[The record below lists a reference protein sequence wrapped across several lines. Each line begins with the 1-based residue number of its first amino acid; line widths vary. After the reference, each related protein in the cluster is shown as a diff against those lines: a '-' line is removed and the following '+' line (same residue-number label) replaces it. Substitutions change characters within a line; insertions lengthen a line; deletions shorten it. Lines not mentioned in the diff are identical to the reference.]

1 MSTLHRFKPGLVL
14 IGILAPLLLTSK
26 FGLGQGAST
35 QPSEYIPPELQAS
48 DPQVKAYVDS
58 AKQAARGGD
67 YAESMNQLERALAY
81 CAMKG
86 CVADKAIIEDGLAVA
101 YFGRGKLGDAKR
113 LWASALSDGVDA
125 SNLVLQ
131 ADVMV
136 ALSTLSQAAGNQT
149 GALDLANQAVDIARK
164 SKNLYIQARAL
175 GELGRLQLVVGKR
188 AEARASVEEALRI
201 DRLNKYGWEPEH
213 LLYLGWITAAESESN
228 LSKALEIEKAAS
240 AVAVEKEDYIAFV
253 QAATTI
259 GQFYVHNGQVDA
271 GIDLLAHIQEGASDH
286 GEPLFRRP
294 DGYRAA
300 VALPFLRVA
309 VLEALAAA
317 CQAGGR
323 PDDALKTWQQLYD
336 VGNTSGFTLAAAE
349 AAHAIADLYRA
360 KKDYEKSIS
369 YYSVAAQAWA
379 AGGNE
384 QRRITALLAEA
395 VLLFQKSQ
403 KDKAL
408 QVDEELLPLVKA
420 TKNTQLQ
427 FMIDV
432 AIAEL
437 LDGTDKLDRIDS
449 ALEDA
454 GSLVT
459 SDLKV
464 AGVEPSLMV
473 EFYVRLATLYDK
485 RKDFQHELVA
495 QEKALTPALALAI
508 APGKTKDE
516 KPFTLLMAQIETEI
530 GGRQIREAANRA
542 YAGGD
547 FSDALFYLEVLQYF
561 DELDAARKGKWEEYM
576 KGVGH
581 DPEISKLNEI
591 PFKIISQE
599 KGAAILAE
607 NLQEMGPVAGRAR
620 LPSLVALT
628 GYHSSHQ
635 QPGMVVKFVTEAWPY
650 LKLGEKDV
658 PNAWDVAMACDLA
671 YSLLLEKDLSS
682 ALDKLEPCISSAKK
696 LANPGLLRTAHRI
709 NAWVLEAAGK
719 HEQAQ
724 ESIQFLLR
732 QSPDDPQEYVQI
744 AFVKGQQGDRPGAID
759 SWRNAIRLFDARGDL
774 NGAANAHLMLADLLR
789 QVGADHEEQR
799 THLETAARLYKQ
811 LGLRDGEAKAQAS
824 LGAYFASQKDMAK
837 AHQYFNEA
845 LRIIH
850 EANRRDLE
858 AGVLSQIGQAYESSA
873 GWAGAIDNYGKSA
886 DIFQQLKDPGD
897 EALQL
902 RNEARGLDAL
912 HKSEEALRTILK
924 AEAVADTSEFWGAR
938 YWVRR
943 SLADLYNDEGQYQSG
958 LTALQEAK
966 QISDGANQ
974 PLASAWARVGLAA
987 VLETIGNWQEALEQ
1001 VNSALPVLRQFNDED
1016 DEVWAYQELVA
1027 IYGGRQSDVKNF
1039 EKALEFYHLAYQLLA
1054 KSHPERAVLLNLDL
1068 VEIYWDSGRFK
1079 DAIAKASEVL
1089 EYYKR
1094 VNDELGEANA
1104 LISLAEA
1111 QRSDGD
1117 LGAAAHS
1124 LQLAEPLVLRANNF
1138 FMTGRLY
1145 YGKAGLLRKEGR
1157 FKEAIEQYEHV
1168 IELLERFKS
1177 TSNKESRRVVSE
1189 TYSFIYDDLI
1199 DTYYSLGASNKQD
1212 VTLCAAKALE
1222 YAELNKSRVF
1232 ASSWGQ
1238 AFTEGLKSQVPAH
1251 LLERERLLLAR
1262 QASLQPELQE
1272 PMPGVPRGTVK
1283 GMENAL
1289 ESVRKEQ
1296 SDLIQELREASPAY
1310 AEVRYPQPM
1319 ALDRIPVHPGE
1330 LLVEFKMLQDSV
1342 VVWMVG
1348 GSVGGGH
1355 LLVFYKVNHPRQ
1367 WFEER
1372 IFPLRDAFNTG
1383 HPERFDPQISEQL
1396 FSGLFPQSFAGYVE
1410 SAQSIIFIPDDILFL
1425 LPFEML
1431 SPRASQG
1438 QFVFLKTATEYFPSA
1453 AAFRLSR
1460 AAIRT
1465 RPVWREQFMGIAD
1478 PITSP
1483 EDERYIAAA
1492 VLSEPKT
1499 AAPEP
1504 AQNETPGLRGISIEK
1519 IKSRGFALER
1529 LPQTATEVKA
1539 IASLF
1544 PGGVLNTEVRTGI
1557 NAGKREL
1564 MQTDLS
1570 RFRFVHFATHGI
1582 LPVEAGIRE
1591 PALVLSYEGPNKDDM
1606 LLTLS
1611 EVFQLKLHADMVVL
1625 SACNTGSGKVTKAE
1639 GVASLGTA
1647 FLVAG
1652 ASSAIVSLWHVA
1664 DNSTTILMQ
1673 ELYRNLLKGMAK
1685 PAALAAAR
1693 TSLISQGYDSPFFWA
1708 PFVLTGE

>member
-86 CVADKAIIEDGLAVA
+86 YVADKAIIEDGLAVA

-449 ALEDA
+449 ALKDA

-943 SLADLYNDEGQYQSG
+943 SLADLYNAEGQYQSG
-958 LTALQEAK
+958 LTALREAK

-974 PLASAWARVGLAA
+974 PLASAWARVSLAA

-1016 DEVWAYQELVA
+1016 DEVWAYQELAA
-1027 IYGGRQSDVKNF
+1027 IYGSRTSDVKDL
-1039 EKALEFYHLAYQLLA
+1039 EKALEFYQLAHQLLLKA
-1054 KSHPERAVLLNLDL
+1054 NPERAGAPLLDL

-1079 DAIAKASEVL
+1079 DAIAKANEAL
-1089 EYYKR
+1089 DYYHKIGDKP
-1094 VNDELGEANA
+1094 DEAVA
-1104 LISLAEA
+1104 LVSLAEA

-1117 LGAAAHS
+1117 LRAASHS
-1124 LQLAEPLVLRANNF
+1124 LELAEPLVLQSNNLYL
-1138 FMTGRLY
+1138 TGMFY
-1145 YGKAGLLRKEGR
+1145 YGKAGLLRRESR
-1157 FKEAIEQYEHV
+1157 FKEAIEQYERV
-1168 IELLERFKS
+1168 IELLEHLKS
-1177 TSNKESRRVVSE
+1177 SSNKDSRRHVSE
-1189 TYSFIYDDLI
+1189 TYSFIYDELI
-1199 DTYYSLGASNKQD
+1199 ETYYSLGAAEKHYALSS
-1212 VTLCAAKALE
+1212 AAKALE
-1222 YAELNKSRVF
+1222 YAELNKSRIF
-1232 ASSWGQ
+1232 ASSWGETFL
-1238 AFTEGLKSQVPAH
+1238 AGLRSQVPSQ
-1251 LLERERLLLAR
+1251 LLEEERVLLAR
-1262 QASLQPELQE
+1262 QSSLESELQE
-1272 PMPGVPRGTVK
+1272 SVAGAVGGSVK
-1283 GMENAL
+1283 ETEKAL
-1289 ESVRKEQ
+1289 DSVKKEG
-1296 SDLIQELREASPAY
+1296 SEFVKKLRAASPAY
-1310 AEVRYPQPM
+1310 AEARYPQPV
-1319 ALDRIPVHPGE
+1319 ALAHIPVHPDE
-1330 LLVEFKMLQDSV
+1330 LLVEFKVLQNSV
-1342 VVWMVG
+1342 MVWMVG
-1348 GSVGGGH
+1348 GSAASTH
-1355 LLVFYKVNHPRQ
+1355 LVAFYKVDRPKQ
-1367 WFEER
+1367 WLEKR
-1372 IFPLRDAFNTG
+1372 ILDIRDAFNTD
-1383 HPERFDPQISEQL
+1383 HPERFDPQVSEEL
-1396 FSGLFPQSFAGYVE
+1396 FNSLFPQPFAGHLNA
-1410 SAQSIIFIPDDILFL
+1410 AQSIVLIPDDILFL

-1438 QFVFLKTATEYFPSA
+1438 QFVLLKTPTVYFPSA

-1460 AAIRT
+1460 AAVQA
-1465 RPVWREQFMGIAD
+1465 RPVWQEQFIGVAD

-1483 EDERYIAAA
+1483 DDARYIAAA
-1492 VLSEPKT
+1492 VLSESKASKPELAHDKT
-1499 AAPEP
+1499 DEF
-1504 AQNETPGLRGISIEK
+1504 RGISVDK
-1519 IKSRGFALER
+1519 IISRGLSLDR
-1529 LPQTATEVKA
+1529 LPLTSTEVES
-1539 IASLF
+1539 IAKLF
-1544 PGGVLNTEVRTGI
+1544 TGGNSTTEVRTGI
-1557 NAGKREL
+1557 KATKQEL
-1564 MQTDLS
+1564 IQTDLG

-1591 PALVLSYEGPNKDDM
+1591 PALVLSYAGGDKDDM

-1647 FLVAG
+1647 FLAAG
-1652 ASSAIVSLWHVA
+1652 ASSAVVSLWHVA
-1664 DNSTTILMQ
+1664 DNSTAILMQ
-1673 ELYRNLLKGMAK
+1673 ELYRNLLKGVPKA
-1685 PAALAAAR
+1685 AALAAAR
-1693 TSLISQGYDSPFFWA
+1693 TSLLSQGYDNPFFWA